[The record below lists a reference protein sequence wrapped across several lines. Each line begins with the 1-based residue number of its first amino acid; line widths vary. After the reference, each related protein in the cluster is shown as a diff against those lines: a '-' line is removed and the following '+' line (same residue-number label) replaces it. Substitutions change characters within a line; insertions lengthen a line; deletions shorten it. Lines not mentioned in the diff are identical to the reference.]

1 MLRILTRV
9 VAMKR
14 YVHLVTVMGL
24 LAGACMSAHA
34 AEPTPPRAAQLTL
47 PPNSTPPTQTPPED
61 QPIQCDLR
69 ASPDYVAGIDVQGR
83 DVAPADVPSGRDV
96 QINTEIFVEVRPQ
109 NRRLRSTGVIVNL
122 PGLGAPACVPVED
135 KLRK

>member
-1 MLRILTRV
+1 
-9 VAMKR
+9 MKR
-14 YVHLVTVMGL
+14 YGRVLVTAGL
-24 LAGACMSAHA
+24 LASVWVFAHA
-34 AEPTPPRAAQLTL
+34 AEPTRTSGPAQLTL
-47 PPNSTPPTQTPPED
+47 PPPSAPVQTPPDE

-83 DVAPADVPSGRDV
+83 DVVPADVPSGQDV

-109 NRRLRSTGVIVNL
+109 DRRLRSTGVIVNL

-135 KLRK
+135 KLRR